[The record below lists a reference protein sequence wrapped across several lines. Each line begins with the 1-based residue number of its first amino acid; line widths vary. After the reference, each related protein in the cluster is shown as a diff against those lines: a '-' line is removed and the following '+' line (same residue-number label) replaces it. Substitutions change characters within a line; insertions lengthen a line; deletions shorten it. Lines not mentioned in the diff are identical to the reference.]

1 MYLNRRASSRQAH
14 DFPVGTPITARP
26 ATVGRPISGVVVSVD
41 NRYTVVVN
49 TGAATIAVDVEDC
62 EAVGRPLDQS

>member
-1 MYLNRRASSRQAH
+1 MFLDRRASSRQAH

-41 NRYTVVVN
+41 NQYTVVVN
-49 TGAATIAVDVEDC
+49 TGAASIAVDVEDC
-62 EAVGRPLDQS
+62 EAAGHPLDQS